1 MDHGRAMQ
9 KRAPSAGKGLLTF
22 EGEDHR
28 RESCGARGMR
38 RFLFS
43 LILIAVLFGSPYAA
57 WLLNRVMGPW
67 SAGLGHQDGS
77 VSQIHFDPTMPP
89 ADFVPVFPGALI
101 VQSSR
106 LVSRDAP
113 SGVGFLEL
121 AVQGTTR
128 EVRNF
133 YRTRLE
139 AAGFTVDDL
148 GTPGLNAAA
157 AALVGTDGT
166 MVGKRPATDD
176 VLVVQISTEEG
187 VLVRSRLLQL
197 QWRKLSEWPASQP
210 KP

>member
-1 MDHGRAMQ
+1 
-9 KRAPSAGKGLLTF
+9 
-22 EGEDHR
+22 
-28 RESCGARGMR
+28 MR

-121 AVQGTTR
+121 AVQG
-128 EVRNF
+128 
-133 YRTRLE
+133 
-139 AAGFTVDDL
+139 
-148 GTPGLNAAA
+148 PGKSAISTAP
-157 AALVGTDGT
+157 GWR
-166 MVGKRPATDD
+166 RPA
-176 VLVVQISTEEG
+176 
-187 VLVRSRLLQL
+187 SR
-197 QWRKLSEWPASQP
+197 
-210 KP
+210 